1 MTFQSHRY
9 RQQQPPPSIFDT
21 LVDMWLL
28 DSAKAEQ
35 VCQCAFVSMCCVSI
49 SVCPHSLP
57 EIVKFPKGSRISR
70 ANISQQTKEIRK
82 KKKRTDEKSMIH
94 IQSSLI
100 WLSVLSCSQLDYLI
114 DNRKSVKIVVRKVVV
129 LLFVRTNLKLIASWV
144 PLTSQALKDG
154 LRSVG
159 STASRPVRW

>member
-1 MTFQSHRY
+1 
-9 RQQQPPPSIFDT
+9 
-21 LVDMWLL
+21 
-28 DSAKAEQ
+28 
-35 VCQCAFVSMCCVSI
+35 
-49 SVCPHSLP
+49 
-57 EIVKFPKGSRISR
+57 
-70 ANISQQTKEIRK
+70 
-82 KKKRTDEKSMIH
+82 MIH